1 MTQKQYF
8 QIIEKV
14 GENLNDFLYSSDERY
29 RSHLTE
35 SLGWTPLQAKRFA
48 FSGFFTIHFKSCNVS
63 ITTAFLPLGSGR
75 PDDNAQKIQRKGS
88 KKSFLAHPFFLTG
101 VWNSFYY
108 LQTTLIL
115 SLLSD
120 QFLFNGINLI
130 CSIFITNE

>member
-48 FSGFFTIHFKSCNVS
+48 CWDWTHGVGLYGIYKLYQFTKDERYLDYIEAWPVS
-63 ITTAFLPLGSGR
+63 YTHLDVYKRQALQRADRPVSKPGR
-75 PDDNAQKIQRKGS
+75 ADAYGWR
-88 KKSFLAHPFFLTG
+88 
-101 VWNSFYY
+101 
-108 LQTTLIL
+108 
-115 SLLSD
+115 
-120 QFLFNGINLI
+120 
-130 CSIFITNE
+130 